1 MNAIPTT
8 RPVDVLSALIERE
21 RCDGTVGVP
30 ALDRAEAWLAERAQL
45 DADAPSP
52 LVAQLQQQLDTLR
65 GHIREIAARADRRRD
80 PQGER
85 AATWADVWG
94 GAVTTELTYTT
105 RIVSSLDG
113 RPVESHHMTTDT
125 DGVSRDV
132 GAELESIY
140 DRLGA
145 QVRVE
150 FTITPRIRRKGER

>member
-65 GHIREIAARADRRRD
+65 GHIREIAARAAEVRI
-80 PQGER
+80 GELATVIDLITAIGK
-85 AATWADVWG
+85 AAEEG
-94 GAVTTELTYTT
+94 G
-105 RIVSSLDG
+105 G
-113 RPVESHHMTTDT
+113 
-125 DGVSRDV
+125 
-132 GAELESIY
+132 
-140 DRLGA
+140 
-145 QVRVE
+145 
-150 FTITPRIRRKGER
+150 GE